1 MEINF
6 NDLTN
11 ISDEDLIDLYYKE
24 QEAGIDGNT
33 NQMALKILL
42 NSGYGS
48 LSNAYFQFF
57 DLRMAD
63 SITKSGQCA
72 VKWMERYL
80 NSYLNKYFSTIDED
94 YVITIDTDSVVG
106 DTKIIVNNKEITIED
121 YYNSLPDNFSKKDN
135 IREDYV
141 KVVNNGD
148 YSLSFNDLNMHIESN
163 RINYIMKHKVFKKF
177 YKITNIHINKSV
189 IVTEDHSVIVERNN
203 EFISIKPKDIN
214 QNTDC
219 LIYLYDDGRLGIS
232 RLYKVEDLGIKEDYV
247 YDIEVE
253 HNHNFFANGI
263 LVHNSLYLNLQHLI
277 DKIKEK
283 QPNLTDEDCIN
294 ILDKFAHEVI
304 EKQIEKGYEEF
315 YKYTNSFENQM
326 VMKRECLCS
335 SGVFVAK
342 KRYVLNV
349 FDNEG
354 VRYEK
359 PKLKIKGLDV
369 VRSSTPAAIKDDIKE
384 VYKILLD
391 KTESELQDYIGVVK
405 EKYKKLTLN
414 EISIVS
420 SISDIDKYTK
430 DSNVLIPKGCPMH
443 VRGAIIYNKM
453 IKDLKL
459 EGKYQPIKSGD
470 KIKYV
475 FLQMPNHA
483 FSDVIAYLNYFPE
496 EFELEEYIDY
506 DRMFERSFIGSV
518 ENVTDPIKWSWKKK
532 NSIDDLFG

>member
-1 MEINF
+1 MEEIDF
-6 NDLTN
+6 KDLSN
-11 ISDEDLIDLYYKE
+11 VSDNKLFELYSQE
-24 QEAGIDGNT
+24 QEKSISGNT

-57 DLRMAD
+57 DLRLAD
-63 SITKSGQCA
+63 SITRSGQCA
-72 VKWMERYL
+72 VKWMERHL
-80 NSYLNKYFSTIDED
+80 NIFLNKYFNTNDED
-94 YVITIDTDSVVG
+94 YVITIDTD
-106 DTKIIVNNKEITIED
+106 
-121 YYNSLPDNFSKKDN
+121 
-135 IREDYV
+135 
-141 KVVNNGD
+141 
-148 YSLSFNDLNMHIESN
+148 
-163 RINYIMKHKVFKKF
+163 
-177 YKITNIHINKSV
+177 
-189 IVTEDHSVIVERNN
+189 
-203 EFISIKPKDIN
+203 
-214 QNTDC
+214 
-219 LIYLYDDGRLGIS
+219 
-232 RLYKVEDLGIKEDYV
+232 
-247 YDIEVE
+247 
-253 HNHNFFANGI
+253 
-263 LVHNSLYLNLQHLI
+263 SLYLNLQHLI

-283 QPNLTDEDCIN
+283 QPNLTNEDCIN

-391 KTESELQDYIGVVK
+391 KTEGELQDYIGVVK